1 MRSPLRTSARAP
13 RTAEPCRSLLAAR
26 DRRVGLPAADIREP
40 AADRVAGEPD
50 VGGFYSKVNRNVR
63 DMSAKGAAPG
73 TDSKGRIGA

>member
-1 MRSPLRTSARAP
+1 MPPPT
-13 RTAEPCRSLLAAR
+13 T
-26 DRRVGLPAADIREP
+26 RVGVARVRCIVGPCPVLSLERELA

-50 VGGFYSKVNRNVR
+50 AGGFYSKVNRNVR